1 MYPVHNVRPKEAVSC
16 EGLVI
21 LTLEAINVMRPC
33 CYCSGEGTFRSE
45 VIPGHTHEVLGAV
58 VDFMGLGDHVDVLI
72 QEISRFVLGYSV
84 LAHGE
89 QDLDSHCSLLHV
101 FRSH

>member
-1 MYPVHNVRPKEAVSC
+1 M
-16 EGLVI
+16 
-21 LTLEAINVMRPC
+21 
-33 CYCSGEGTFRSE
+33 
-45 VIPGHTHEVLGAV
+45 GAV